1 MNCFSTK
8 IDLKLAEKLK
18 NDLLQQGF
26 EITIPPYTI
35 FAAKK
40 KGVSCNLYKSGSLTV
55 QGKDMAAFIE
65 FYLEPEILK
74 EFTFTHPTAT
84 ADLTPRIGVDEAGK
98 GDFFGPLC
106 TCAFYAD
113 KDDIQKLISLNIRD
127 SKRMSD
133 QTVLKI
139 AKELEKSFTH
149 DVICISPLKYND
161 LYQKMKNLNFLLGW
175 AHATAIGN
183 LVQKSSC
190 KKVIIDQ
197 FASEYVVEN
206 ALKKKNIEV
215 DLTQQ
220 HRAESDVVVA
230 AASIVARA
238 TFLKQLQVLSEKLG
252 INLPKGASKLVLK
265 TGKEIVQKF
274 GAGKL
279 SEYSKAHFKTTEDIL
294 NELK

>member
-8 IDLKLAEKLK
+8 IDLKLADKLK
-18 NDLLQQGF
+18 TDLLQQGF
-26 EITIPPYTI
+26 EITVPPYTI

-55 QGKDMAAFIE
+55 QGKDMASFIE

-74 EFTFTHPTAT
+74 EFTFSHPTASM
-84 ADLTPRIGVDEAGK
+84 DLTPRIGVDEAGK

-106 TCAFYAD
+106 TCAFFAN
-113 KDDIQKLISLNIRD
+113 KDDIEKLVSLNVRD

-133 QTVLKI
+133 QTILRI
-139 AKELEKSFTH
+139 AKELEKSFLY
-149 DVICISPLKYND
+149 DVICISPSKYNS
-161 LYQKMKNLNFLLGW
+161 LYHKMSNLNFLLGW

-183 LVQKSSC
+183 LVQKSNC

-197 FASEYVVEN
+197 FASEYIVEN
-206 ALKKKNIEV
+206 ALKKQSIEV

-238 TFLKQLQVLSEKLG
+238 TFLKQLQGLSDKLG
-252 INLPKGASKLVLK
+252 ISLPKGASKLVLK

-274 GAGKL
+274 GAETL

>member
-40 KGVSCNLYKSGSLTV
+40 KGVSCSLYKSGSLTV
-55 QGKDMAAFIE
+55 QGKDMATFIE

-106 TCAFYAD
+106 TCAFYAG
-113 KDDIQKLISLNIRD
+113 KEDIQKLISLNIRD

-230 AASIVARA
+230 AAS
-238 TFLKQLQVLSEKLG
+238 
-252 INLPKGASKLVLK
+252 
-265 TGKEIVQKF
+265 
-274 GAGKL
+274 
-279 SEYSKAHFKTTEDIL
+279 
-294 NELK
+294 